1 MNRVSNLS
9 VLRQASFDRL
19 PSTGFLRQAQDER
32 QLLKCIGIWNSYLVT
47 GPLLEPRKGGIIS
60 ALVEENDNTA
70 VLAVSRLEHVLGWVV
85 AATAMAVAI
94 VLFIYV
100 GDGLSMPVTLI
111 MVAVMLLLVGLAWL
125 LYRMLRY
132 RSVLDTLHAGILRAQ
147 EGTLEPVEMM
157 SLPEGHMRRLVAD
170 YNLMMAYLQR
180 IFATVEECQNRVLAE
195 RNKINAM
202 LQSLPCALLSVDN
215 DLQISAVNALAE
227 SMFQISEKTLI
238 GSSLFDLLELGELDR
253 ALLRDAFL
261 YKRRIS
267 NQEIETRLGDD
278 SLVHISLNLSFII
291 ENDANMDAVITLQD
305 ISDYKRLQENVYGQE
320 KLVAMGELAAG
331 VAHELN
337 TPLGNI
343 LGYAQLVRDAMSEDQ
358 KLQQWVR
365 TICDEARR
373 CSRII
378 DDLLHYA
385 RREECTEETCDI
397 NSVVTEVTETY
408 VNCRIKR
415 YNISVELDL
424 VPLPLQVEGSC
435 GQLDIVLVNLLSN
448 SIQALVGRSAP
459 LIKLSTR
466 LTKPDVVTLIVEDNG
481 GGVPREVRGRIFD
494 PFFTTKDVGSGTGL
508 GLAICHAVLK
518 RRGASIRYD
527 NNYSA
532 GARFIIELPYV
543 RLQEM
548 EAVS

>member
-1 MNRVSNLS
+1 MLPVSH
-9 VLRQASFDRL
+9 
-19 PSTGFLRQAQDER
+19 
-32 QLLKCIGIWNSYLVT
+32 
-47 GPLLEPRKGGIIS
+47 
-60 ALVEENDNTA
+60 
-70 VLAVSRLEHVLGWVV
+70 LEHVLGWLL
-85 AATAMAVAI
+85 AATGTAMAI
-94 VLFIYV
+94 VLFIYID
-100 GDGLSMPVTLI
+100 DGLPLPVALV

-125 LYRMLRY
+125 LYRILRY
-132 RSVLDTLHAGILRAQ
+132 RYVLETLHAGILRAQ
-147 EGTLEPVEMM
+147 EGTLEPLQIT
-157 SLPEGHMRRLVAD
+157 SLPDGHMHRLVAD
-170 YNLMMAYLQR
+170 YNLMMAYLKR

-215 DLQISAVNALAE
+215 DLQVSAVNALAE
-227 SMFQISEKTLI
+227 SMFQISEKTLV
-238 GSSLFDLLELGELDR
+238 GSSLFDLLELGEPDR

-261 YKRRIS
+261 YKHRIC
-267 NQEIETRLGDD
+267 NQEIETRLGD

-291 ENDANMDAVITLQD
+291 KNDTNMDAVITLQD
-305 ISDYKRLQENVYGQE
+305 ISDYKRLQENVYSHE
-320 KLVAMGELAAG
+320 KLAAMGELAAG

-343 LGYAQLVRDAMSEDQ
+343 LGYAQLLRDAMNEDQ

-397 NSVVTEVTETY
+397 NNVVKEVTETY

-415 YNISVELDL
+415 YNIKVELDL
-424 VPLPLQVEGSC
+424 AVLPLPVEGSC

-448 SIQALVGRSAP
+448 AIQALVGRPLP

-466 LTKPDVVTLIVEDNG
+466 LLKPDVVTLVIEDNG
-481 GGVPREVRGRIFD
+481 EGVAREVRGRIFD

-508 GLAICHAVLK
+508 GLAICQAVLK

-527 NNYSA
+527 DNYSG

-543 RLQEM
+543 RVQEM
-548 EAVS
+548 EAVL

>member
-1 MNRVSNLS
+1 ML
-9 VLRQASFDRL
+9 
-19 PSTGFLRQAQDER
+19 
-32 QLLKCIGIWNSYLVT
+32 
-47 GPLLEPRKGGIIS
+47 
-60 ALVEENDNTA
+60 
-70 VLAVSRLEHVLGWVV
+70 
-85 AATAMAVAI
+85 AI
-94 VLFIYV
+94 VLFVYA
-100 GDGLSMPVTLI
+100 GDGLPMPVTLV
-111 MVAVMLLLVGLAWL
+111 MAAAMLLLIGLAWL

-132 RSVLDTLHAGILRAQ
+132 RSVLETLREGILRAQ
-147 EGTLEPVEMM
+147 EGTLEPLETM
-157 SLPEGHMRRLVAD
+157 SLPDGHMRRLVAD

-215 DLQISAVNALAE
+215 DLRVSAVNALAE
-227 SMFQISEKTLI
+227 SMFCISEKTLI

-261 YKRRIS
+261 YKRRIC
-267 NQEIETRLGDD
+267 NQEIETRLGK
-278 SLVHISLNLSFII
+278 SLVHLSLNLSFII
-291 ENDANMDAVITLQD
+291 ENDADMDAVITLQD

-397 NSVVTEVTETY
+397 NSVVMEVTETY

-424 VPLPLQVEGSC
+424 VSLPLPVEGSC

-448 SIQALVGRSAP
+448 SIQALVGRAAP

-466 LTKPDVVTLIVEDNG
+466 LAKPDVVTLMVEDNG

-494 PFFTTKDVGSGTGL
+494 PFFTTKEVGSGTGL

-527 NNYSA
+527 DNYSG

-543 RLQEM
+543 RSEEM

>member
-1 MNRVSNLS
+1 MV
-9 VLRQASFDRL
+9 
-19 PSTGFLRQAQDER
+19 
-32 QLLKCIGIWNSYLVT
+32 
-47 GPLLEPRKGGIIS
+47 
-60 ALVEENDNTA
+60 
-70 VLAVSRLEHVLGWVV
+70 
-85 AATAMAVAI
+85 VAI
-94 VLFIYV
+94 VLFTYA
-100 GDGLSMPVTLI
+100 GDGLPMPVTLV
-111 MVAVMLLLVGLAWL
+111 MVAVMLLLIGLAWL

-132 RSVLDTLHAGILRAQ
+132 RSVLETLRAGILRAQ
-147 EGTLEPVEMM
+147 EGRLEPLDAVP
-157 SLPEGHMRRLVAD
+157 LPDGHMRRLVAD
-170 YNLMMAYLQR
+170 YNLMMTYLQR

-195 RNKINAM
+195 RNKINVM

-215 DLQISAVNALAE
+215 DLQVSAVNALAE
-227 SMFQISEKTLI
+227 SMFQLPEKTLI
-238 GSSLFDLLELGELDR
+238 GSSLFDLLELGEPDR

-261 YKRRIS
+261 YKHRIC
-267 NQEIETRLGDD
+267 NQEIETRLGD

-365 TICDEARR
+365 TICEEARR

-424 VPLPLQVEGSC
+424 VPLPLPVEGSC

-448 SIQALVGRSAP
+448 SIQALAGRSAP
-459 LIKLSTR
+459 RIKLSTR
-466 LTKPDVVTLIVEDNG
+466 LVKPDVVTLMVEDNG
-481 GGVPREVRGRIFD
+481 GGVAREVRGRIFD

-527 NNYSA
+527 NNYNG

-543 RLQEM
+543 RSQEM

>member
-1 MNRVSNLS
+1 MV
-9 VLRQASFDRL
+9 
-19 PSTGFLRQAQDER
+19 
-32 QLLKCIGIWNSYLVT
+32 
-47 GPLLEPRKGGIIS
+47 
-60 ALVEENDNTA
+60 
-70 VLAVSRLEHVLGWVV
+70 
-85 AATAMAVAI
+85 VAI

-100 GDGLSMPVTLI
+100 GDGLPMPVTLV
-111 MVAVMLLLVGLAWL
+111 MVGVMLLLVGLAWL

-132 RSVLDTLHAGILRAQ
+132 RSVLETLRTGILRAQ
-147 EGTLEPVEMM
+147 EGRLEPLDTGP
-157 SLPEGHMRRLVAD
+157 LPDGHMRRLVAD
-170 YNLMMAYLQR
+170 YNLMMTYLQR

-195 RNKINAM
+195 RNKINVM

-227 SMFQISEKTLI
+227 SMFQLPEKTLI
-238 GSSLFDLLELGELDR
+238 GASLFDLLELGEPDR

-261 YKRRIS
+261 YKHRIC
-267 NQEIETRLGDD
+267 NQEIETRLGDN
-278 SLVHISLNLSFII
+278 LVHISLNLSFII

-397 NSVVTEVTETY
+397 NSVVREVTETY

-424 VPLPLQVEGSC
+424 LPLPLQVEGSC

-466 LTKPDVVTLIVEDNG
+466 LARPDVVTLIVEDNG
-481 GGVPREVRGRIFD
+481 GGVSREVRGRIFD

-527 NNYSA
+527 DNYSG

-543 RLQEM
+543 RSEEL

>member
-1 MNRVSNLS
+1 M
-9 VLRQASFDRL
+9 LR
-19 PSTGFLRQAQDER
+19 
-32 QLLKCIGIWNSYLVT
+32 I
-47 GPLLEPRKGGIIS
+47 
-60 ALVEENDNTA
+60 
-70 VLAVSRLEHVLGWVV
+70 SRLERVLGWVLTT
-85 AATAMAVAI
+85 TALVVVI
-94 VLFIYV
+94 LLIYV
-100 GDGLSMPVTLI
+100 GYVGRGLPVATMLA
-111 MVAVMLLLVGLAWL
+111 MVVVMLLTGMTWL
-125 LYRMLRY
+125 LHRMLRY
-132 RSVLDTLHAGILRAQ
+132 RNVLQTLHAGILRAQ
-147 EGTLEPVEMM
+147 EGTLEPLEAVP
-157 SLPEGHMRRLVAD
+157 LPDAHMRRLVGD
-170 YNLMMAYLQR
+170 YNLMMAYLRR

-215 DLQISAVNALAE
+215 DLQVSAVNALAE
-227 SMFQISEKTLI
+227 SMFRMPEKTLI
-238 GSSLFDLLELGELDR
+238 GRSLFDLLELGELDR

-261 YKRRIS
+261 YKHRIC
-267 NQEIETRLGDD
+267 NQEIETRLGD

-291 ENDANMDAVITLQD
+291 ENDENMDAVITLQN
-305 ISDYKRLQENVYGQE
+305 ISDYKRMQENVYSQE

-343 LGYAQLVRDAMSEDQ
+343 LGYAQLMRDAMSEDQ

-397 NSVVTEVTETY
+397 NDVVTEVTKTY

-424 VPLPLQVEGSC
+424 ASLPLAVEGSC

-448 SIQALVGRSAP
+448 SIQALAGRAEP
-459 LIKLSTR
+459 KIKLCTR
-466 LTKPDVVTLIVEDNG
+466 LAERDVVTLIVEDNG
-481 GGVPREVRGRIFD
+481 AGVPREVRGRIFE

-527 NNYSA
+527 DNYSG

-543 RLQEM
+543 RSQEM

>member
-1 MNRVSNLS
+1 M
-9 VLRQASFDRL
+9 LR
-19 PSTGFLRQAQDER
+19 
-32 QLLKCIGIWNSYLVT
+32 I
-47 GPLLEPRKGGIIS
+47 
-60 ALVEENDNTA
+60 
-70 VLAVSRLEHVLGWVV
+70 SRLERTLGWML
-85 AATAMAVAI
+85 AATALVVVVLLIYSGYVA
-94 VLFIYV
+94 
-100 GDGLSMPVTLI
+100 GGLSMPTALAV
-111 MVAVMLLLVGLAWL
+111 VAVMLLASMAWL
-125 LYRMLRY
+125 LHRMLRY
-132 RSVLDTLHAGILRAQ
+132 RCVLQTLHTGILRAQ
-147 EGTLEPVEMM
+147 EGTLEPLEAVP
-157 SLPEGHMRRLVAD
+157 LPGAHMHRLVGD
-170 YNLMMAYLQR
+170 YNLMMAYLRR

-195 RNKINAM
+195 RNKINVM

-215 DLQISAVNALAE
+215 DLQVSAVNALAE
-227 SMFQISEKTLI
+227 SMFRMSEKTLI
-238 GSSLFDLLELGELDR
+238 GCSLFDLLELGELDR

-261 YKRRIS
+261 YKHSVS
-267 NQEIETRLGDD
+267 NQEIETRLND

-291 ENDANMDAVITLQD
+291 ENDENMDAVITLQD
-305 ISDYKRLQENVYGQE
+305 ISDYKRLQENVYSQE

-373 CSRII
+373 CSRIV

-397 NSVVTEVTETY
+397 NNVVTEVTETY

-424 VPLPLQVEGSC
+424 VSLPLPVEGSC

-448 SIQALVGRSAP
+448 SIQALAGRSEP
-459 LIKLSTR
+459 KIKLSTR
-466 LTKPDVVTLIVEDNG
+466 LLKRDVVTLIVEDNG
-481 GGVPREVRGRIFD
+481 SGIPREVRGRIFE

-527 NNYSA
+527 DNYSG

-543 RLQEM
+543 RSDEM
-548 EAVS
+548 EAIS

>member
-1 MNRVSNLS
+1 MLAAT
-9 VLRQASFDRL
+9 VL
-19 PSTGFLRQAQDER
+19 
-32 QLLKCIGIWNSYLVT
+32 
-47 GPLLEPRKGGIIS
+47 
-60 ALVEENDNTA
+60 
-70 VLAVSRLEHVLGWVV
+70 VV
-85 AATAMAVAI
+85 AV
-94 VLFIYV
+94 VLLIYV
-100 GDGLSMPVTLI
+100 GYVGGLSMPTTLAV
-111 MVAVMLLLVGLAWL
+111 VAVILLLVGIAWL
-125 LYRMLRY
+125 LHRMLRY
-132 RSVLDTLHAGILRAQ
+132 RCVLQTLHAGILRAQ
-147 EGTLEPVEMM
+147 EGTLEPLEAAP
-157 SLPEGHMRRLVAD
+157 LPDAHMRRLVGD
-170 YNLMMAYLQR
+170 YNLMMAYLRR

-195 RNKINAM
+195 RNKINVM

-215 DLQISAVNALAE
+215 DLQVSAVNALAE
-227 SMFQISEKTLI
+227 SMFRMSEKTLI
-238 GSSLFDLLELGELDR
+238 GRSLFDLLELSELDR

-261 YKRRIS
+261 YKHRIC
-267 NQEIETRLGDD
+267 NQEIETRLDNR
-278 SLVHISLNLSFII
+278 LVHISLNLAFII
-291 ENDANMDAVITLQD
+291 ENDENMDAVITLQD
-305 ISDYKRLQENVYGQE
+305 ISDYKRLRENVYSQE

-373 CSRII
+373 CSRIV

-385 RREECTEETCDI
+385 RRDECTEETCDI
-397 NSVVTEVTETY
+397 NNVVTEVTETY

-424 VPLPLQVEGSC
+424 VSLPLPVEGSC

-448 SIQALVGRSAP
+448 SIQALAGRSEP
-459 LIKLSTR
+459 RIKLCTR
-466 LTKPDVVTLIVEDNG
+466 LVKRDVVTLIVEDNG
-481 GGVPREVRGRIFD
+481 AGVPREVRGRIFE

-527 NNYSA
+527 DNYSG

-543 RLQEM
+543 RSQEM